1 MKSAFILLAGLT
13 LTYAHRCAPG
23 CPDSWL
29 GDGMCD
35 SKCNVATCD
44 YDKGD
49 CPHTEPVPEH
59 SHPHTE
65 PVPEHSHPHTEPE
78 PEAVPEPVPEAVD
91 EPEEETGNTFT
102 LTDYS
107 AEYKKARDAYMKA
120 RERLKLARG
129 PYRATRNA
137 FEAASKV
144 YNENLI

>member
-1 MKSAFILLAGLT
+1 
-13 LTYAHRCAPG
+13 
-23 CPDSWL
+23 
-29 GDGMCD
+29 MCD

-49 CPHTEPVPEH
+49 CKATAPH
-59 SHPHTE
+59 SHPHIE
-65 PVPEHSHPHTEPE
+65 AV
-78 PEAVPEPVPEAVD
+78 PEAVPEA
-91 EPEEETGNTFT
+91 EEETGNTFT

-107 AEYKKARDAYMKA
+107 GEYKKARDAYMKA
-120 RERLKLARG
+120 RARLKLARG

>member
-49 CPHTEPVPEH
+49 C
-59 SHPHTE
+59 PHTE

>member
-1 MKSAFILLAGLT
+1 
-13 LTYAHRCAPG
+13 
-23 CPDSWL
+23 
-29 GDGMCD
+29 MCD
-35 SKCNVATCD
+35 TKCNVATCD

-49 CPHTEPVPEH
+49 CKATAPH

-65 PVPEHSHPHTEPE
+65 AV
-78 PEAVPEPVPEAVD
+78 PEAVPEA
-91 EPEEETGNTFT
+91 EEETGNTFT

-107 AEYKKARDAYMKA
+107 GEYKKARDAYMKA

>member
-49 CPHTEPVPEH
+49 CKATAPH

-65 PVPEHSHPHTEPE
+65 
-78 PEAVPEPVPEAVD
+78 AVPEAVD
-91 EPEEETGNTFT
+91 EKVPEAEEETGNTFT

-107 AEYKKARDAYMKA
+107 GEYKKARDAYMKA

>member
-1 MKSAFILLAGLT
+1 MKSAFIILAGLT
-13 LTYAHRCAPG
+13 LTYAHKCAPE
-23 CPDSWL
+23 CPDGWL
-29 GDGMCD
+29 GDGQCD
-35 SKCNVATCD
+35 PKCNVATCD

-49 CPHTEPVPEH
+49 CKATAPH

-65 PVPEHSHPHTEPE
+65 
-78 PEAVPEPVPEAVD
+78 AVPEA
-91 EPEEETGNTFT
+91 EEETGNTFT

-107 AEYKKARDAYMKA
+107 GEYKKARDAYMKA

>member
-1 MKSAFILLAGLT
+1 MKSAFILLTGLT
-13 LTYAHRCAPG
+13 LTYARKCAPG
-23 CPDSWL
+23 CYDSWL
-29 GDGMCD
+29 GDGHCD
-35 SKCNVATCD
+35 QKCNVATCD

-49 CPHTEPVPEH
+49 CPHTEAVPE
-59 SHPHTE
+59 TE
-65 PVPEHSHPHTEPE
+65 PEAE
-78 PEAVPEPVPEAVD
+78 PEAVPEAVSEA
-91 EPEEETGNTFT
+91 EAEEETGNTFT

-107 AEYKKARDAYMKA
+107 GEYKKARDAYMKA